1 MFGSSSQLINGP
13 TSAISLVVFS
23 ALSMFDPDQRVEAA
37 EAVFLLGVMVGSIQ
51 VVVAALRL
59 GDLTRYISD
68 SVIRVGNA
76 PGVRDEGTGVQHV
89 LHRLWLTLTKGD
101 PVNLKAVI
109 VSAAAL
115 GLALLLRRA
124 VRCYRLPQFDMLAV
138 LVVVSA
144 GAYFAGWTEPVGIV
158 GGQPSAP
165 SAPCR
170 AACLPRISRG

>member
-1 MFGSSSQLINGP
+1 
-13 TSAISLVVFS
+13 
-23 ALSMFDPDQRVEAA
+23 
-37 EAVFLLGVMVGSIQ
+37 MVGSIQ

-68 SVIRVGNA
+68 SVILGFMAAAALLLAVTWVGNA
-76 PGVRDEGTGVQHV
+76 LGVRDGGTGAQHV

-109 VSAAAL
+109 VSAATL